1 MINERYKILKII
13 GEGGFST
20 IYKGRDVQLNIDV
33 GIKTIKPENK
43 EIDIIKTLCYNS
55 DGVKQTHENIIQVLN
70 IIEANDLTYI
80 IFELC
85 EMNLIDF
92 ANEYELNEDNI
103 LKIMRMIL
111 LGINFIHNKGI
122 IHRDIKLSNILIKNN
137 IIKICDFGLSCFENT
152 NNFSLCGTID
162 YMAPELLNTKNDNK
176 GEKLCYTNKIDLYS
190 VGILAKMLLYKTKA
204 NNMQN
209 VQISKELTDFIQLFL
224 EKNSNIRLSAINGL
238 KHTIFNKFFK
248 QVPNFKLIKKFQKKT
263 EYGTIERDDNF
274 VSMKYDENIIKV
286 CYSDNNCNIHNN
298 KNIHCN
304 NCITISNSDDFNTY
318 ILFNNKKIEKYLLTN
333 TQLKY
338 YNYICGYL
346 DILSSTTIIHT
357 IHSTQYT
364 FNYFLNNH
372 WEYKTDKF
380 SIKKIKNGYN
390 LNGVVIQSF
399 PKELSTLKSYI
410 EVLITRSEKAIRRY
424 DQIEYTVDTADLNL
438 TVKPNRIIINEIYI
452 ENIGWMCHFKDIYR
466 ILLNNG
472 IKIDLTKDFNIIY
485 ICNADDVE
493 LKKDY
498 SIIKKIVNLF
508 VKKLSLKQ

>member
-20 IYKGRDVQLNIDV
+20 IYKGHDIQLNIDV
-33 GIKTIKPENK
+33 GIKTIKPGSK
-43 EIDIIKTLCYNS
+43 EIDIIKNLCYDP
-55 DGVKQTHENIIQVLN
+55 DGTKHIHENIIQVLN
-70 IIEANDLTYI
+70 IIEANDLVYI

-103 LKIMRMIL
+103 LKILRMIL
-111 LGINFIHNKGI
+111 LGINFIHNRGI

-137 IIKICDFGLSCFENT
+137 IIKICDFGLSCFENA
-152 NNFSLCGTID
+152 NNFSLCGTVD
-162 YMAPELLNTKNDNK
+162 YMAPELLNIKNDNK
-176 GEKLCYTNKIDLYS
+176 NEKLYYTNKIDLYS
-190 VGILAKMLLYKTKA
+190 VGILAKMLLHKTKA
-204 NNMQN
+204 NNIQN
-209 VQISKELTDFIQLFL
+209 TQISKELTDFIQLFL
-224 EKNSNIRLSAINGL
+224 EQNSNIRLSAINGL
-238 KHTIFNKFFK
+238 KHTIFDKFFK
-248 QVPNFKLIKKFQKKT
+248 QIPNFKLIKKFQKKT
-263 EYGTIERDDNF
+263 EYGIIERRDNF
-274 VSMKYDENIIKV
+274 ISMKYDENIIKI
-286 CYSDNNCNIHNN
+286 CYSDNFCSIHNN

-304 NCITISNSDDFNTY
+304 NCIIISNFDHFDTY
-318 ILFNNKKIEKYLLTN
+318 ILFNDKKIEKYLLTN

-357 IHSTQYT
+357 IRATQYI

-380 SIKKIKNGYN
+380 TIKKIKDGYN
-390 LNGVVIQSF
+390 LNGIIVQSF

-410 EVLITRSEKAIRRY
+410 EVLITRAEKAIRRY
-424 DQIEYTVDTADLNL
+424 DQIEYAIDTTDLNL
-438 TVKPNRIIINEIYI
+438 TVKSNRIVINEIYI
-452 ENIGWMCHFKDIYR
+452 ENIGWMYHSKDTYK

-472 IKIDLTKDFNIIY
+472 VKINLTKDFNILY
-485 ICNADDVE
+485 ICNADDIE

-498 SIIKKIVNLF
+498 NVIKKIISLF